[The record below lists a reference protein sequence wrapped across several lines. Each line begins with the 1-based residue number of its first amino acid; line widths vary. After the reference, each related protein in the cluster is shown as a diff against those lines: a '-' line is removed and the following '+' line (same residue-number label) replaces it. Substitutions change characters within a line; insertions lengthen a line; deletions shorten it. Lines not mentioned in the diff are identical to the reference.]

1 MFRRSKPISAPPSK
15 HPGTA
20 GQSETTGRRKWVR
33 WVVILAVVTGAGL
46 ARNQY
51 PGLVQSIAQM
61 PLVQDAFGDLTGLPL
76 AGLLGSGQEPD
87 GLSPAGVDPD
97 VPSNAADEAPATLGD
112 ENTVRVQATPTG
124 SDNGQQ
130 STESGDDA
138 LAAEVRSSQIVDS
151 PAWAV
156 GTVVQGA
163 AGMSQIPLRMDPD
176 ADNPTM
182 IAAMYAP
189 ATSFSI
195 VEASLEYVYP
205 VVIDGEGW
213 WRVQAQDGL
222 TGWVQE
228 AHLE

>member
-15 HPGTA
+15 PSDTT
-20 GQSETTGRRKWVR
+20 GQTGVSGRRKWVR
-33 WVVILAVVTGAGL
+33 WVVILTVVTAAGL

-51 PGLVQSIAQM
+51 PKLVEFIAQI
-61 PLVQDAFGDLTGLPL
+61 PLVQDAVGELTGLPL
-76 AGLLGSGQEPD
+76 ADLLGSGQEPD
-87 GLSPAGVDPD
+87 GLPAGTDPE
-97 VPSNAADEAPATLGD
+97 VPGNAADEAPATLGE

-124 SDNGQQ
+124 SDGEQR

-138 LAAEVRSSQIVDS
+138 LAAEVRQLVDA
-151 PAWAV
+151 PAWTV

-163 AGMSQIPLRMDPD
+163 SGMSQIPLRMDPE

-195 VEASLEYVYP
+195 VEASLEYSYP
-205 VVIDGEGW
+205 VIIDGEGW

>member
-1 MFRRSKPISAPPSK
+1 MFRRSKPVSAPPSK
-15 HPGTA
+15 PPDTA
-20 GQSETTGRRKWVR
+20 GQTDATGRRKWVR
-33 WVVILAVVTGAGL
+33 WVVILAVVTAAGL

-51 PGLVQSIAQM
+51 PGLVESIAQM
-61 PLVQDAFGDLTGLPL
+61 PLVQDTVGALTGLPL

-87 GLSPAGVDPD
+87 GLPAGTDPD
-97 VPSNAADEAPATLGD
+97 VSSNAADEAPVTLGD
-112 ENTVRVQATPTG
+112 ESTVRVQATPTG
-124 SDNGQQ
+124 SDSEQR

-138 LAAEVRSSQIVDS
+138 LAAEVRSNQLVDS
-151 PAWAV
+151 PAWTV

-163 AGMSQIPLRMDPD
+163 SGMSQIPLRMDPD

-189 ATSFSI
+189 ATNFSI
-195 VEASLEYVYP
+195 VEASLEYSYP

-213 WRVQAQDGL
+213 WRVRAQDGL
-222 TGWVQE
+222 TGWVQA

>member
-15 HPGTA
+15 PSDTT
-20 GQSETTGRRKWVR
+20 GQTGASGRRKWVR
-33 WVVILAVVTGAGL
+33 WVVILTVVTAAGL

-51 PGLVQSIAQM
+51 PKLVESIAQI
-61 PLVQDAFGDLTGLPL
+61 PLVQDAVGELTGLPL
-76 AGLLGSGQEPD
+76 ADLLGSDQEPD
-87 GLSPAGVDPD
+87 GLPAGVDSD
-97 VPSNAADEAPATLGD
+97 VPGNPAVESPVTLGE

-124 SDNGQQ
+124 SDGEQL
-130 STESGDDA
+130 STASGDDA
-138 LAAEVRSSQIVDS
+138 LAAEVQSNQLVDS
-151 PAWAV
+151 PAWTV
-156 GTVVQGA
+156 GTLVQGA
-163 AGMSQIPLRMDPD
+163 SGMSQIPLRMDPD

-195 VEASLEYVYP
+195 VEASLEYSYP

>member
-15 HPGTA
+15 RLD
-20 GQSETTGRRKWVR
+20 TTGQTGATSRRKWVR
-33 WVVILAVVTGAGL
+33 WVVILAVVTAAGL

-51 PGLVQSIAQM
+51 PRLVESIAQM
-61 PLVQDAFGDLTGLPL
+61 PLVQDAFGELTGMPL
-76 AGLLGSGQEPD
+76 RGLLGSGQEPD
-87 GLSPAGVDPD
+87 GLPAGTDPE
-97 VPSNAADEAPATLGD
+97 VPGNAAEEAPATLGD

-124 SDNGQQ
+124 SDSEQRSAG
-130 STESGDDA
+130 SGDDA
-138 LAAEVRSSQIVDS
+138 LAAEVRSNQLVDS
-151 PAWAV
+151 PTWTV

-163 AGMSQIPLRMDPD
+163 SGMSQIPLRMDPD
-176 ADNPTM
+176 ADSPTM

-195 VEASLEYVYP
+195 VEASLEYSYP

-228 AHLE
+228 SHLE

>member
-15 HPGTA
+15 RPD
-20 GQSETTGRRKWVR
+20 TTGQTGATSRRKWVR
-33 WVVILAVVTGAGL
+33 WVVILAVVTAAGL

-51 PGLVQSIAQM
+51 PRLVESIAQM
-61 PLVQDAFGDLTGLPL
+61 PLVQDAFGELTGMPL
-76 AGLLGSGQEPD
+76 GGLLGSGQEPD
-87 GLSPAGVDPD
+87 GLPAGTDPE
-97 VPSNAADEAPATLGD
+97 VPGNAADEAPATLGD
-112 ENTVRVQATPTG
+112 ENTVRVQATPVGSDSEQRSTG
-124 SDNGQQ
+124 SG
-130 STESGDDA
+130 EDA
-138 LAAEVRSSQIVDS
+138 LAAEVRSSQLVDS
-151 PAWAV
+151 PAWTV

-163 AGMSQIPLRMDPD
+163 SGMSQIPLRMDPD
-176 ADNPTM
+176 ADSPTM

-195 VEASLEYVYP
+195 VEASLEYSYP

-228 AHLE
+228 SHLE

>member
-15 HPGTA
+15 RPD
-20 GQSETTGRRKWVR
+20 TTGQTGATSRRKWVR
-33 WVVILAVVTGAGL
+33 WVVILAVVTAAGL

-51 PGLVQSIAQM
+51 PRLVESIAQM
-61 PLVQDAFGDLTGLPL
+61 PLVQDAFGELTGMPL
-76 AGLLGSGQEPD
+76 GGLLGSGQEPD
-87 GLSPAGVDPD
+87 GLPADTDPE
-97 VPSNAADEAPATLGD
+97 VPGNAADEAPVTLGD
-112 ENTVRVQATPTG
+112 ANTVRVQATPTG
-124 SDNGQQ
+124 SDSEQR
-130 STESGDDA
+130 STGSGDDA
-138 LAAEVRSSQIVDS
+138 RAAEVRSNQLVDS
-151 PAWAV
+151 PAWTV

-163 AGMSQIPLRMDPD
+163 SGMSQIPLRMDPD

-195 VEASLEYVYP
+195 VEASLEYSYP
-205 VVIDGEGW
+205 VVINGEGW

>member
-15 HPGTA
+15 SPDTA
-20 GQSETTGRRKWVR
+20 GQTGATGQRKWVR
-33 WVVILAVVTGAGL
+33 WVVILAVVTAAGL

-51 PGLVQSIAQM
+51 PRLVESIAQV
-61 PLVQDAFGDLTGLPL
+61 PIVQDTFGELTGLPL
-76 AGLLGSGQEPD
+76 AGLLGSGREPD
-87 GLSPAGVDPD
+87 GLPAGAEPD
-97 VPSNAADEAPATLGD
+97 VPSNTADEAPVTLGD

-124 SDNGQQ
+124 SDSGQL
-130 STESGDDA
+130 STEPGEDA
-138 LAAEVRSSQIVDS
+138 LATEVQSSQIVDS
-151 PAWAV
+151 PAWTV

-163 AGMSQIPLRMDPD
+163 SGMSQIPLRMDPD

-189 ATSFSI
+189 ATNFSI
-195 VEASLEYVYP
+195 VEASLEYSYP

>member
-15 HPGTA
+15 PPDTAEQTGT
-20 GQSETTGRRKWVR
+20 SGRRKWVR
-33 WVVILAVVTGAGL
+33 WVVILAVVTAAGL

-51 PGLVQSIAQM
+51 PQLVESIAGI
-61 PLVQDAFGDLTGLPL
+61 PLVQDAVGELTGLPL
-76 AGLLGSGQEPD
+76 AGLLGSNQEPGLPAGAEPDVSGIVADATPVVTLGQE
-87 GLSPAGVDPD
+87 
-97 VPSNAADEAPATLGD
+97 
-112 ENTVRVQATPTG
+112 NTARVQATPTG
-124 SDNGQQ
+124 SDNGQ
-130 STESGDDA
+130 A
-138 LAAEVRSSQIVDS
+138 AAEPEADAPDAEVQSSQIVDS

-163 AGMSQIPLRMDPD
+163 AAMSQIPLRMDPD
-176 ADNPTM
+176 ADNPAM

-189 ATSFSI
+189 ETSFSI
-195 VEASLEYVYP
+195 VEASLEYSYP

-228 AHLE
+228 THLE